1 MFNAY
6 SIAKPNIQF
15 ISYTTIVSLEAAP
28 TEVESIEKAKVGFLR
43 CGVTFVTQTDVWL
56 STGGVR
62 DAVCL
67 LPYKVHDLWTR
78 AVSEEHWKTS
88 ADPRQMLMELLCVG
102 QLRMFVYQIRLLFKS
117 LQIHIRCSVK
127 LFWAVQPLTLVI
139 CQVQSLF
146 PGLQI
151 YSRYRMCRQWVTC
164 MSLLNSHHLQFLT
177 RKLWFRV

>member
-6 SIAKPNIQF
+6 SIAKPNIEF
-15 ISYTTIVSLEAAP
+15 ISYTTIVSSEAAP

-43 CGVTFVTQTDVWL
+43 CGITFVTQTDVWL

-78 AVSEEHWKTS
+78 TVSEEHWKTS
-88 ADPRQMLMELLCVG
+88 ADPRQMLDGVAVCGSTSNVCLPDPASVLKSADLHKVLDEVVLSRSTPHTCRLSNQVSVPRIAD
-102 QLRMFVYQIRLLFKS
+102 QQQISNML
-117 LQIHIRCSVK
+117 
-127 LFWAVQPLTLVI
+127 
-139 CQVQSLF
+139 
-146 PGLQI
+146 
-151 YSRYRMCRQWVTC
+151 TC